1 MNPTRARKL
10 LRALVHSGRV
20 RFTDYCALRML
31 ERGVQVVE
39 VFDLLSKAPACHLQA
54 NGRWRI
60 PGAELTAIVE
70 LVEDAVVVT
79 LFRGDEDEEDE
90 S

>member
-10 LRALVHSGRV
+10 LRAQVRSGRV
-20 RFTDYCALRML
+20 RFTDYCALRMIQ
-31 ERGVQVVE
+31 RGVQAVE
-39 VFDLLSKAPACHLQA
+39 VFDLLSKAPVCHLQA
-54 NGRWRI
+54 NGRWRV
-60 PGAELTAIVE
+60 PGLELTVIVE
-70 LVEDAVVVT
+70 LVEAAVVVT